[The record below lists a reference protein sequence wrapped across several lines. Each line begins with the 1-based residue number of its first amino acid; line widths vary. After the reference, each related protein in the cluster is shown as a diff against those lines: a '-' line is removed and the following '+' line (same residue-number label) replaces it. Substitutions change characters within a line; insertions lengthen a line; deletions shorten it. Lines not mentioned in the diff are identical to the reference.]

1 MTRTAYI
8 LGSGRSGTTLL
19 RVMLAGHP
27 DLFSPPEMVLAPF
40 DTMREREQHMQR
52 RYWDK
57 GGLRRALM
65 FLREL
70 DVESAK
76 QAVAELSD
84 KTVPEVYAVL
94 RELAG
99 ERLIVDKCPHI
110 AYSPDRLQRTLEWF
124 PDARYLYIVRHPG
137 SVIRSF
143 QNMPMAEVML
153 EGAGVTDAED
163 AWLSANRNIKAFL
176 SGVPEDHW
184 TTIRYEDLVDDPRPV
199 MERACAALGVPF
211 HEGVLDPYAGDRMRE
226 GPKGARAIG
235 DPNMAGRGKIQ
246 KELADVWLS
255 GFDKRKVSAETTALA
270 LELGYDLDALPLPPI
285 ADVSSAL
292 DALWNTAREL
302 EARIELPMDLD
313 ALEGRRFLL
322 RMISA
327 SIDTFVEQSD
337 VDRPAFAHAEGPH
350 RKMFADC
357 PDTDYLRAPIRTDEG
372 RVYVLRGRIPTGT
385 TYIGVL
391 LYGKGGRVG
400 ANLRDD
406 QLAVDDDGRF
416 ELRISTEVPA
426 DAAPGTWLKA
436 EGDETALM
444 VRQYY
449 ADRSAQA
456 AIEPSLS
463 LALEI
468 SPDGELPEPRP
479 LDARWLARR
488 VELSRRMLAAVFE
501 RTVGAYQMASAM
513 ALNEFVAIPGDQ
525 LFPTPDNDY
534 RVCWFRFGRDQLM
547 ILRGR
552 VPKARYFSLTLCN
565 AWMETYDYTRHIIIL
580 NDRQLK
586 SDDEGNFEVV
596 LAHRDLGHPNWL
608 DTAGHHAG
616 YVIVRAL
623 CLEGELEQIETQV
636 MYEKEFETRA

>member
-1 MTRTAYI
+1 MAYI

-27 DLFSPPEMVLAPF
+27 RLFSPPEMVLAPF
-40 DTMREREQHMQR
+40 ATMREREEHMKQ

-65 FLREL
+65 FLRDL
-70 DVESAK
+70 DVDAAK
-76 QAVAELSD
+76 QAVAELAD
-84 KTVPEVYAVL
+84 QTVPEVYARL
-94 RELAG
+94 GELAG
-99 ERLIVDKCPHI
+99 DRLLVDKCPHL
-110 AYSPDRLQRTLEWF
+110 AYSPEHLRRTLEWF
-124 PDARYLYIVRHPG
+124 PDARFLYIVRHPG

-153 EGAGVTDAED
+153 QGAGVENAED
-163 AWLSANRNIKAFL
+163 AWLTANRNIREFL
-176 SGVPEDHW
+176 ADVPEDRW
-184 TTIRYEDLVDDPRPV
+184 TTIRYEDLVENPRPI
-199 MERACAALGVPF
+199 MERVCATLGVEF
-211 HEGVLDPYAGDRMRE
+211 DEAVLDPYAGDRMRE

-246 KELADVWLS
+246 KELADAWIS

-270 LELGYDLDALPLPPI
+270 KALGYDLDALPLPPI
-285 ADVSSAL
+285 ADVSAAL
-292 DALWNTAREL
+292 DALWDTAREL
-302 EARIELPMDLD
+302 ERSIELPMDLD

-322 RMISA
+322 RMLAA
-327 SIDTFVEQSD
+327 SVDTFVEHSD
-337 VDRPAFAHAEGPH
+337 VDRPRFAHAEGPH

-372 RVYVLRGRIPTGT
+372 RVYVLRGRIPAGT
-385 TYIGVL
+385 TYVGVL

-406 QLAVDDDGRF
+406 QLRLDDDGNF
-416 ELRISTEVPA
+416 ELRVSTQVPA

-449 ADRSAQA
+449 SDRGTQTP
-456 AIEPSLS
+456 IEPSLS
-463 LALEI
+463 VDLEGDR
-468 SPDGELPEPRP
+468 PAPTP
-479 LDARWLARR
+479 LDAKWLARR
-488 VELSRRMLAAVFE
+488 LELSRRMLSAVFE
-501 RTVGAYQMASAM
+501 RTLGAYQMASAM
-513 ALNEFVAIPGDQ
+513 ALNRFVAIPADQ
-525 LFPTPDNDY
+525 LFPTPDNEY

-547 ILRGR
+547 LLRGR

-565 AWMETYDYTRHIIIL
+565 AWMESYDASRHTIIL
-580 NDRQLK
+580 NHHQLQT
-586 SDDEGNFEVV
+586 DDEGNFEVA

-608 DTAGHHAG
+608 DTAGHQAG

-623 CLEGELEQIETQV
+623 CLEGEVAQIETQV
-636 MYEKEFETRA
+636 MYETEFASPE